1 MGHRA
6 TSLLGQPHFQT
17 FTSLRTPRVLIPMCV
32 SWGSEDMVTI
42 DPGLMKEAPC
52 FRGRA
57 VEGGVFRGADRDP
70 RKAEDSDATWGETQ
84 SKVSSLRLAGKCYL
98 TKMNSKDNLDME
110 EKSQMDN
117 PREGLRRTIVGP

>member
-6 TSLLGQPHFQT
+6 TSLLGQPQFQT
-17 FTSLRTPRVLIPMCV
+17 FTSLRTPRVLIPIMCV

-52 FRGRA
+52 LGGA

-98 TKMNSKDNLDME
+98 AKMNSKGKLDME

-117 PREGLRRTIVGP
+117 PREGLRRTIMGP